1 MDIRNDPELNDIT
14 QILKEKKIWNS
25 RISKKLTNAKSTQQA
40 IHYANIF
47 INQQNKI
54 LGLQQI
60 AFRNQIDLNA
70 DFLYAL
76 SNIDKSDIKTLRKK
90 ITEIIEFT
98 KYKQKCYDALSSIP
112 LSQTIL
118 NFIKNAKD
126 KMELDK
132 ALYPVPYQI
141 LKKCKLVKSPKD
153 IGLTTKSSVR
163 AISTNMKNQ

>member
-1 MDIRNDPELNDIT
+1 MDTRNDQQLNDII
-14 QILKEKKIWNS
+14 QILQEKKIWNS
-25 RISKKLTNAKSTQQA
+25 RISKKLANAKSIHQA
-40 IHYANIF
+40 KHYKNIF
-47 INQQNKI
+47 IEQQDKI
-54 LGLQQI
+54 FDLQQI
-60 AFRNQIDLNA
+60 AFKNQIDLSA

-76 SNIDKSDIKTLRKK
+76 SNIDKCDIKKLRKK

-118 NFIKNAKD
+118 DFIKNAKD
-126 KMELDK
+126 KIELDK

-141 LKKCKLVKSPKD
+141 LKKYKLVKSSKD